1 MSILLKFSVIDYFF
15 IFSLNFWLAN
25 LRFLFLPHLSGSTEV
40 RTTERFLVCFF
51 LSEIICSE
59 RYCCPFLIGGGK
71 CCIMMI
77 YPTAGEGAKL
87 Y

>member
-40 RTTERFLVCFF
+40 CTTERFLVCFF
-51 LSEIICSE
+51 CPKLSALRGIAA
-59 RYCCPFLIGGGK
+59 RFL
-71 CCIMMI
+71 
-77 YPTAGEGAKL
+77 
-87 Y
+87 